1 MDDIGASRRSITFNG
16 PLEAGV
22 RVVAILGAAYPRA
35 FDLHHLTALDYLLVR
50 TKELD
55 VDAPESIHPPTPIR
69 SPNAEVRRRVVQ
81 QGLMLMMSRDLVS
94 RQATAAGIQYS
105 AGESAAAFLDSLR
118 SPYLMELKARADWL
132 VDYFKDQSEEAF
144 ASTIRR
150 FFDDWVV
157 EFQEFERSF
166 GSS

>member
-1 MDDIGASRRSITFNG
+1 MDEIAIPRRSITFNG

-22 RVVAILGAAYPRA
+22 RVVAVLGAAFPRS

-50 TKELD
+50 TKELNG
-55 VDAPESIHPPTPIR
+55 PESIHPPTPIR

-81 QGLMLMMSRDLVS
+81 QGLMLMMSRDLVA
-94 RQATAAGIQYS
+94 RRATASGIHYQ
-105 AGESAAAFLDSLR
+105 AGESAAVFLDSLR
-118 SPYLMELKARADWL
+118 SLYLVELKSRATWL
-132 VDYFKDQSEEAF
+132 VDYFRDHTEQAF
-144 ASTIRR
+144 AQTIRQ

>member
-1 MDDIGASRRSITFNG
+1 MDDVTASRRSITFSG

-22 RVVAILGAAYPRA
+22 RIVAVLGAAYPRA

-55 VDAPESIHPPTPIR
+55 GPEGIHPPTPIR

-81 QGLMLMMSRDLVS
+81 QGLMLMMSRDLVA
-94 RQATAAGIQYS
+94 REATASGIHYQ

-118 SPYLMELKARADWL
+118 APYLMGLKSPLTWL
-132 VDYFKDQSEEAF
+132 VDYFKDQSEEAI
-144 ASTIRR
+144 ARTI
-150 FFDDWVV
+150 
-157 EFQEFERSF
+157 
-166 GSS
+166 

>member
-1 MDDIGASRRSITFNG
+1 MDEVAEIRRSITFNG

-22 RVVAILGAAYPRA
+22 RIVAVLGTAYPRA
-35 FDLHHLTALDYLLVR
+35 FDLQHLTALDYLLVR

-55 VDAPESIHPPTPIR
+55 GPESIHPPTPIR

-81 QGLMLMMSRDLVS
+81 QGLILMMSRDLVT
-94 RQATAAGIQYS
+94 RQATSSGIQYL
-105 AGESAAAFLDSLR
+105 AGESAATFLDSLR
-118 SPYLMELKARADWL
+118 SPYLIELKSRATWL
-132 VDYFKDQSEEAF
+132 VDYFKDHSEAQF
-144 ASTIRR
+144 AQTIRR

-166 GSS
+166 GAS

>member
-1 MDDIGASRRSITFNG
+1 MDEVTVSRRSITFNG

-22 RVVAILGAAYPRA
+22 RVVTVLGAAYPRA

-55 VDAPESIHPPTPIR
+55 GPESIHPPTPIR

-81 QGLMLMMSRDLVS
+81 QGLVLMMSRDLVA
-94 RQATAAGIQYS
+94 RQATSLGIQYL

-118 SPYLMELKARADWL
+118 SPYLMELKSRANWL
-132 VDYFKDQSEEAF
+132 VDYFKDHSEEAF
-144 ASTIRR
+144 AQTIRR

>member
-1 MDDIGASRRSITFNG
+1 MDEVAESRRSITFNG

-22 RVVAILGAAYPRA
+22 RIVAVLGAAYPRA
-35 FDLHHLTALDYLLVR
+35 FDLQHLTALDYLLVR

-55 VDAPESIHPPTPIR
+55 GPESIHPPTPIR

-81 QGLMLMMSRDLVS
+81 QGLILMMSRDLVT
-94 RQATAAGIQYS
+94 RQATPSGIQYL

-118 SPYLMELKARADWL
+118 SPYLIELKSRATWL
-132 VDYFKDQSEEAF
+132 VNYFKDHSEEQF
-144 ASTIRR
+144 AQTIRR

-166 GSS
+166 GAS